1 MPESPL
7 SASPYEV
14 LGVDASASQ
23 AELKRAY
30 RRQLRL
36 THPDAGGSAAG
47 FQAVQQAWERIGTP
61 ESRANYD
68 RGRGIHPAEPT
79 AHTWAT
85 SATRAPRSDSRP
97 QARSYGHPGGWRR
110 EHYLTLMREWV
121 GRGVA
126 VADAFDPALV
136 RSAPREIRHELA
148 DALAEEATAR
158 SLTTLGIGYTVWHDV
173 TVPRAREGTKIDHV
187 VLGPTGL
194 FAVQSEDWGVPV
206 TLHRGDLAGDGVDHQ
221 VLHTLAGNAR
231 ALGKAVG
238 VRFSVAVVVVPDD
251 AFDESFRVVGKARS
265 IPLVI
270 AQQSYVPG
278 LMRIGVPDGAR
289 PGGAELFDV
298 RTRLQNGIRFV

>member
-1 MPESPL
+1 MSESPL

-14 LGVDASASQ
+14 LGVDASVSQ

-68 RGRGIHPAEPT
+68 RGRGAQPTEPAH
-79 AHTWAT
+79 AWAA
-85 SATRAPRSDSRP
+85 SATRAPRTDSRP

-158 SLTTLGIGYTVWHDV
+158 SLTSLGIGYTVWHDV
-173 TVPRAREGTKIDHV
+173 AVPRAREGTKIDHV

-206 TLHRGDLAGDGVDHQ
+206 TVHRGDLAGDGIDHQ
-221 VLHTLAGNAR
+221 VLHTLAAHAR
-231 ALGKAVG
+231 ALGKAVR

-251 AFDESFRVVGKARS
+251 AFDESFHVVGKARS

-278 LMRIGVPDGAR
+278 LMRAGVPDAAR

>member
-1 MPESPL
+1 MPGSPI

-14 LGVDASASQ
+14 LGVDPSATQ

-36 THPDAGGSAAG
+36 THPDAGGTAAK
-47 FQAVQQAWERIGTP
+47 FLAVQQAWERVGTP
-61 ESRANYD
+61 ESRATYD
-68 RGRGIHPAEPT
+68 RGNST
-79 AHTWAT
+79 HTGDATPWAT
-85 SATRAPRSDSRP
+85 PSSRPARTDSRP

-110 EHYLTLMREWV
+110 EHYIRLMREWI
-121 GRGVA
+121 GRGVP
-126 VADAFDPALV
+126 VDDVFDPALV

-158 SLTTLGIGYTVWHDV
+158 ALTTLGLGYTVWHDV
-173 TVPRAREGTKIDHV
+173 VVPRAPEGTKIDHV

-194 FAVQSEDWGVPV
+194 FAVQSEDWGTEV
-206 TLHRGDLAGDGVDHQ
+206 TVHRADLTGDGVDHQ
-221 VLHTLAGNAR
+221 VLHTLAGNAK

-251 AFDESFRVVGKARS
+251 AFDESFRVVGKARG
-265 IPLVI
+265 IPLVV

-278 LMRIGVPDGAR
+278 LMRAGVPDGAR